1 MLGRSIVGC
10 VFVALAAVMFAACEK
25 VPLLAPTG
33 STITVSSGARALPPG
48 GSTEISAFV
57 VEASGT
63 PVHNGTFVRFS
74 ATLGRMEPAEVETR
88 GGIATAMFVA
98 GTASG
103 TARVTATSGGGTGGT
118 GESASNVVEILV
130 GGAAANAV
138 TVIATPSRVTASGG
152 TVTIVAS
159 AVDASGNSLP
169 GVPVSFTA
177 TAGTLSANS
186 ATSDASGQARVSL
199 TTNRESEVT
208 ARVGEKTATVRVTV
222 GAVPSVTLETSPN
235 TPFAGSPVTLSVTP
249 APNTAPRVIVN
260 WGDGRVDDLGIVAA
274 RRSVTHVYQTAGA
287 FTITAASN
295 EEGETFSTST
305 IVNVAPAGVALSAPS
320 PNPATAGQPV
330 SLTVTPTQGT
340 SPRVV
345 INWGDGRSD
354 DLGIV
359 SSARGVVHPYDSPGS
374 YIITA
379 SATAGSETFTTSTA
393 VTVNPRS
400 PASVNVTADDST
412 PDRCMPVTFTAA
424 TPDGTAVSS
433 ARWEIDSNDNSEDA
447 TVTTSG
453 NRLTRVFRQ
462 AGTKTISVTVTMTD
476 GRTASGQTQIVVQ
489 PTGGSC

>member
-1 MLGRSIVGC
+1 MLSRSM
-10 VFVALAAVMFAACEK
+10 FVVLAAMMFAACEK

-33 STITVSSGARALPPG
+33 STITVSAASRAVAPGA
-48 GSTEISAFV
+48 STEVSAFV

-74 ATLGRMEPAEVETR
+74 ATLGRVEPAEVETR
-88 GGIATAMFVA
+88 GGIATATFVA
-98 GTASG
+98 GGASG
-103 TARVTATSGGGTGGT
+103 TARITATSGGGTGGT
-118 GESASNVVEILV
+118 GDTASNVVEILV
-130 GGAAANAV
+130 GGAAASAV

-169 GVPVSFTA
+169 GVPVSFTS

-186 ATSDASGQARVSL
+186 ATSDANGQARVSL

-222 GAVPSVTLETSPN
+222 GAVPSLTLATAPT
-235 TPFAGSPVTLSVTP
+235 TPFAGSPVTLTVTP
-249 APNTAPRVIVN
+249 AANTAPRVVVN
-260 WGDGRVDDLGIVAA
+260 WGDGRSDDLGVVAA
-274 RRSVTHVYQTAGA
+274 ARSVTHVYQSSGSY
-287 FTITAASN
+287 TIAASAN
-295 EEGETFSTST
+295 EDGEQFSTST
-305 IVNVAPAGVALSAPS
+305 IVNVGAAGVALSAPS

-330 SLTVTPTQGT
+330 SLTVTPTTGT
-340 SPRVV
+340 APRVV

-359 SSARGVVHPYDSPGS
+359 SSARGVVHVYESAGS

-379 SATAGSETFTTSTA
+379 NATAGSETFTTSTA

-400 PASVNVTADDST
+400 PASVNVTADPST
-412 PDRCMPVTFTAA
+412 PNRCTPVNFTAT

-453 NRLTRVFRQ
+453 NRLTRVFRT